1 MEQWKSSF
9 YVYLASHFL
18 RSASWFPS
26 ALLSLLPSLSS
37 ALSGLLCLCLSGSLC
52 FSPDGLRL
60 FIWWCWWLVWRL
72 CCLVSPL
79 IRVDVAPARPIGAER
94 LRLTAGHL
102 SRAISVGAEA
112 HPPLVGPAY
121 REDQRQSVRSVLCT
135 LSAAPFTSASDTHSF
150 VPRLCLLL
158 LCLRVCPW
166 CASAALRLMAGIW
179 QYVIWLFNS
188 CFLLK

>member
-1 MEQWKSSF
+1 MKVCLS
-9 YVYLASHFL
+9 VCVASDPL
-18 RSASWFPS
+18 RSASPPDSHLLCPPSFLLHPQPFPGP
-26 ALLSLLPSLSS
+26 LPLSL
-37 ALSGLLCLCLSGSLC
+37 
-52 FSPDGLRL
+52 DGFRL
-60 FIWWCWWLVWRL
+60 FVWWCWWLVWRL

-121 REDQRQSVRSVLCT
+121 REDQRQSARSALCT

-150 VPRLCLLL
+150 VSRLCLLPL
-158 LCLRVCPW
+158 SPPW

-179 QYVIWLFNS
+179 QYVFWLFSS
-188 CFLLK
+188 CFPVK